1 MITFETRVIDIDAK
15 GNNRSCGG
23 LGTVFETRVVDGKDV
38 LAYFGWQTNQEHEKN
53 QFLEPYRKLR
63 IDQQKKFDDA
73 EQEAR
78 KQALEARM
86 SKLSENNDDPVLFG
100 IVDSVLDKE
109 TTIVQQYKSGNEKA
123 INSLVGKVMSQGKF
137 DPVAVKS
144 ILLKKLK

>member
-1 MITFETRVIDIDAK
+1 MIVFETRVVDIDPK
-15 GNNRSCGG
+15 GTNRSCGG

-63 IDQQKKFDDA
+63 IDQQKKIDA
-73 EQEAR
+73 EEQEAR
-78 KQALEARM
+78 KQALETRM
-86 SKLSENNDDPVLFG
+86 SKLSENNDDPVLLG